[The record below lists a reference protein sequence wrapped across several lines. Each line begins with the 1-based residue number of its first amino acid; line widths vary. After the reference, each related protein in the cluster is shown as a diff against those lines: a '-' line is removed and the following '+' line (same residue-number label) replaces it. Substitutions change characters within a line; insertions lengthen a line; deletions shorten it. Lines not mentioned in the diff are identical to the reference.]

1 MAAKVRRYAQDT
13 RVSVGDSRTE
23 LEHLLRRAGAAQTV
37 MGGDTDRNFIMVGF
51 TLDARQFRIQAS
63 TDRPS
68 RRCDGAQ
75 LEREAWRA
83 LVLIVKAKLEV
94 VAMGSSTVEQEF
106 LANLV
111 LPNGRTVAD
120 DVLPKIEHAYQTGTM
135 PALLPA

>member
-1 MAAKVRRYAQDT
+1 MPQKIRRYAQDT

-23 LEHLLRRAGAAQTV
+23 LEQLLRKAGAAQTI
-37 MGGDTDRNFIMVGF
+37 MGGDSDRSMIMVGF
-51 TLDARQFRIQAS
+51 TLEGRQFRIQAS

-68 RRCDGAQ
+68 RRCDSAQ

-111 LPNGRTVAD
+111 LPSGQTVGD
-120 DVLPKIEHAYQTGTM
+120 DVLPKIAHAYQTGTM